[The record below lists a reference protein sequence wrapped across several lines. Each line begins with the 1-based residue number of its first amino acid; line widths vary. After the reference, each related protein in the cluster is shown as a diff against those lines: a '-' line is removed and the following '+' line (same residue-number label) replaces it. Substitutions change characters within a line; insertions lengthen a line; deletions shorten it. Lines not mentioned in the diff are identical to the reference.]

1 MRTVDSVALI
11 KKVIREA
18 SFKPWFNI
26 GKISKA
32 TEGAKISSQDVTQK
46 RNLFRRCYTR
56 KKALQ
61 KMLHKKESSSEDVT
75 QERKLSLKAKANSKL
90 QNT

>member
-1 MRTVDSVALI
+1 MLH
-11 KKVIREA
+11 KKE
-18 SFKPWFNI
+18 
-26 GKISKA
+26 
-32 TEGAKISSQDVTQK
+32 ISSEDATQERK
-46 RNLFRRCYTR
+46 LFRRCYTR

-61 KMLHKKESSSEDVT
+61 KMLHKRESSSEDVT